1 NVGLVYGKILI
12 TCPLNW
18 KSEDRLGQSIV
29 EAAVNSCFFP
39 LYEVEKGITT
49 VTYDPEAK
57 NKRINSKEWLKLMGK
72 SKHLLKEESSEMLQM
87 FDDEVERRWRQL
99 KAKHESP
106 YL

>member
-1 NVGLVYGKILI
+1 MVLREILI

-18 KSEDRLGQSIV
+18 KSKDELGQSIV

-39 LYEVEKGITT
+39 LYEVENGITT
-49 VTYDPEAK
+49 ITYDPEAK
-57 NKRINSKEWLKLMGK
+57 NKRLSVTDWLKLMGK
-72 SKHLLKEESSEMLQM
+72 TKHLLKEDSQDLLKM
-87 FDDEVERRWRQL
+87 FDEEVERRWMKL

>member
-1 NVGLVYGKILI
+1 LI

-18 KSEDRLGQSIV
+18 KSVEEEGQSIV

-39 LYEVEKGITT
+39 LYEVEHGVTT
-49 VTYDPEAK
+49 LTYNPEDK
-57 NKRINSKEWLKLMGK
+57 KKRIELANWLKMMGK
-72 SKHLLKEESSEMLQM
+72 TKHLLNENSQEMLKS
-87 FDDEVERRWRQL
+87 FDAEVERRWNML